1 MDTNRNHSIIEQWIR
16 PGARVLD
23 MGCGDGSLL
32 KRLSTNKNANTVG
45 VEISQE
51 KIIECLKKGIC
62 VYQADIDEGIS
73 NFEDMSFEYVI
84 LNETLQV
91 INKPH
96 RVIEEMLRVGL
107 NAIISVSNFGY
118 IANRL
123 HMLAS
128 GRISTDIRFDGLW
141 HDSPVIRFFTI
152 SEFEN
157 LLDDMGIIIED
168 ARYFMPLGHVANK
181 KPPVSDLL
189 VKGGLFRLRRA

>member
-1 MDTNRNHSIIEQWIR
+1 MDTNRNHSIIKQWIS

-32 KRLSTNKNANTVG
+32 KRLSIEKNAYTVG
-45 VEISQE
+45 VEISEE
-51 KIIECLKKGIC
+51 KIIECLIKGIC

-73 NFEDMSFEYVI
+73 NFDDMSFEYVI

-118 IANRL
+118 LANRL

-128 GRISTDIRFDGLW
+128 GRISTDIRFDGSW
-141 HDSPVIRFFTI
+141 HDSPVIRFFTV

-157 LLDDMGIIIED
+157 LLNDMGIIIED
-168 ARYFMPLGHVANK
+168 ARYFMPFGGVATK
-181 KPPVSDLL
+181 KPLFSDLL
-189 VKGGLFRLRRA
+189 VQGGLFRLRRA

>member
-16 PGARVLD
+16 PGSRVLD

-32 KRLSTNKNANTVG
+32 KRLSANKNANTVG
-45 VEISQE
+45 VEISEE

-96 RVIEEMLRVGL
+96 RVIEEMLRVGF

-128 GRISTDIRFDGLW
+128 GRISTDIRFDGSW
-141 HDSPVIRFFTI
+141 HDSPVIRFFTV

-157 LLDDMGIIIED
+157 LLKEMGIVIED
-168 ARYFMPLGHVANK
+168 ARYFMPFGHVATK
-181 KPPVSDLL
+181 KPPISDLL

>member
-1 MDTNRNHSIIEQWIR
+1 MDTDRNHSIIEQWIR
-16 PGARVLD
+16 PSARVLD
-23 MGCGDGSLL
+23 LGCGDGRLL
-32 KRLSTNKNANTVG
+32 KRLAANKNAYTVG
-45 VEISQE
+45 VEISEE
-51 KIIECLKKGIC
+51 KIIECLKNGIC

-73 NFEDMSFEYVI
+73 NLDDMSFEYVI

-123 HMLAS
+123 HMLS
-128 GRISTDIRFDGLW
+128 RGRISTDIRFDGSW
-141 HDSPVIRFFTI
+141 HDSPVIRFFTV

-157 LLDDMGIIIED
+157 LLHEMGIVIED
-168 ARYFMPLGHVANK
+168 ARYFMPFGHGAVK

-189 VKGGLFRLRRA
+189 VKGGLFSLRRA

>member
-1 MDTNRNHSIIEQWIR
+1 MNTDRNHSIIEQWIR

-32 KRLSTNKNANTVG
+32 KRLAVNKNAYTVG
-45 VEISQE
+45 AEISE
-51 KIIECLKKGIC
+51 DKIIECLKKDIC

-73 NFEDMSFEYVI
+73 NFDDMSFEYVI

-118 IANRL
+118 ISNRL
-123 HMLAS
+123 HILRR
-128 GRISTDIRFDGLW
+128 GRISPHIRFDGSW
-141 HDSPVIRFFTI
+141 HDSPVIRFFTLN
-152 SEFEN
+152 EFKN
-157 LLDDMGIIIED
+157 LLDEMGIIIED
-168 ARYFMPLGHVANK
+168 ARYFMPFGHVGCN
-181 KPPVSDLL
+181 KPPVSDLF
-189 VKGGLFRLRRA
+189 VKGGLFKLRRA